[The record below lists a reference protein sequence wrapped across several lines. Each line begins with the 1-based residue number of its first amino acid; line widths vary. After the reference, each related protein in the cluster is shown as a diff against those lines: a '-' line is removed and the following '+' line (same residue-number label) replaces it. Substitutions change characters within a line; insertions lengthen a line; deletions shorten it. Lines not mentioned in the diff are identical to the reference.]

1 MIADNDKKVLLKLA
15 KESIKYY
22 FENRRTTTVEES
34 GIEITYGM
42 SQIMGGFVTLH
53 LHGQL
58 RGCIGE
64 IFPTRELYKVVLE
77 RAVDSAFNDY
87 RFSPLTVSEF
97 NEIDIEISAL
107 SMPEP
112 VDSWQDI
119 IIGKHGMTLS
129 KNGRSAVFLPQVATE
144 QGWGI
149 EETLTHLAMKAGLA
163 PDDWRENCSFEVF
176 EAIVF
181 GDCPKT

>member
-1 MIADNDKKVLLKLA
+1 MITDNDKKALLKLA
-15 KESIKYY
+15 RESIKYY
-22 FENRRTTTVEES
+22 LENDRCATVDELDF
-34 GIEITYGM
+34 EITPGM
-42 SQIMGGFVTLH
+42 SEIMGGFVTLH

-64 IFPTRELYKVVLE
+64 IFPTRELYKVVFE

-87 RFSPLTVSEF
+87 RFRPLTAEEF
-97 NEIDIEISAL
+97 DAIEIEISAL

-112 VDSWQDI
+112 VGSWKDI
-119 IIGKHGMTLS
+119 IIGKHGITLE
-129 KNGRSAVFLPQVATE
+129 KNGRSAVFLPQVAPE

-149 EETLTHLAMKAGLA
+149 EETLTHLAMKAGLPA
-163 PDDWRENCSFEVF
+163 DAWRENCSFQVF

-181 GDCPKT
+181 SE

>member
-1 MIADNDKKVLLKLA
+1 MNDDDKKRLLMLA
-15 KESIKYY
+15 RASIKYY
-22 FENRRTTTVEES
+22 LKNGRLASVKELDAK
-34 GIEITYGM
+34 ITPGM

-53 LHGQL
+53 KNGQL

-64 IFPTRELYKVVLE
+64 IFPTRELYKVVME

-87 RFSPLTVSEF
+87 RFRPLTDEEF
-97 NEIDIEISAL
+97 DAIDIEISAL

-112 VDSWQDI
+112 VESWKDI
-119 IIGKHGMTLS
+119 IIGKHGMTLE
-129 KNGRSAVFLPQVATE
+129 KNGRSAVFLPQVAPE

-149 EETLTHLAMKAGLA
+149 EETLTHLAVKAGLS
-163 PDDWRENCSFEVF
+163 PDDWESGCSFKVF

-181 GDCPKT
+181 

>member
-1 MIADNDKKVLLKLA
+1 MITDNDKKALLKLA
-15 KESIKYY
+15 RESIKYY
-22 FENRRTTTVEES
+22 FENGYPAKDVKTLGV
-34 GIEITYGM
+34 EITPGM

-64 IFPTRELYKVVLE
+64 IVPIRELYKVVQE

-87 RFSPLTVSEF
+87 RFRPLTAEEF
-97 NEIDIEISAL
+97 VKTEIEISAL
-107 SMPEP
+107 TMPEP
-112 VDSWQDI
+112 VDSWKDI
-119 IIGKHGMTLS
+119 IIGKHGMTLE
-129 KNGRSAVFLPQVATE
+129 KDGRSAVFLPQVATE

-149 EETLTHLAMKAGLA
+149 EETLTHLAMKAGLSGDA
-163 PDDWRENCSFEVF
+163 WKENCSFQVF

-181 GDCPKT
+181 SE

>member
-1 MIADNDKKVLLKLA
+1 MNDNDKNALLKLA
-15 KESIKYY
+15 RESIKYY
-22 FENRRTTTVEES
+22 LENRRTTTVEEL
-34 GIEITYGM
+34 GIEITPGM

-53 LHGQL
+53 KRGQL

-64 IFPTRELYKVVLE
+64 IVPTRELYKVVLE
-77 RAVDSAFNDY
+77 RAVDSGFHDY
-87 RFSPLTVSEF
+87 RFSPLIRPEF

-112 VDSWQDI
+112 VESWKDI
-119 IIGKHGMTLS
+119 IIGKHGMTLA

-144 QGWGI
+144 QGWGV
-149 EETLTHLAMKAGLA
+149 EETLTHLAVKAGLS
-163 PDDWRENCSFEVF
+163 PDDWRDGCSFEVF

-181 GDCPKT
+181 GDCLKT

>member
-1 MIADNDKKVLLKLA
+1 MITDNDKRTLLKLA

-22 FENRRTTTVEES
+22 FENGKTADIEDL
-34 GIEITYGM
+34 GMEITSGM
-42 SQIMGGFVTLH
+42 CQTMGGFVTLH

-64 IFPTRELYKVVLE
+64 IVPTRELYKVIVE
-77 RAVDSAFNDY
+77 RAIDSAFNDY
-87 RFSPLTVSEF
+87 RFSPLTLSEF

-112 VDSWQDI
+112 VDSWRDI
-119 IIGKHGMTLS
+119 IIGKHGMTLE
-129 KNGRSAVFLPQVATE
+129 KNGRSAVFLPQVAPE
-144 QGWGI
+144 QGWGVQQ
-149 EETLTHLAMKAGLA
+149 TLTHLSVKAGLP
-163 PDDWRENCSFEVF
+163 PDAWRADCSFEVF

-181 GDCPKT
+181 GS